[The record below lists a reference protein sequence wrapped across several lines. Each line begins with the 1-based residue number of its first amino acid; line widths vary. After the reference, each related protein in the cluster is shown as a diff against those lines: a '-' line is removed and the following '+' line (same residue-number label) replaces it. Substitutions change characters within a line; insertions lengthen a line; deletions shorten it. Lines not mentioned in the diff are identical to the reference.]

1 MPGEKV
7 NKVVLAYSGGLDT
20 SVAIQWLLQERCKEV
35 ICVAIDLGQGAE
47 LGPIKEKALTIGAS
61 ESLVIDARQEFV
73 ENYCFQALKANAKY
87 DKAYPL
93 ATAVARPLIAK
104 ILVDVAKKYNADAV
118 AHGCTAKGND
128 QVRFDLSIMALGP
141 DLKIIAPAREWNM
154 GREESIQYAEKH
166 NIPVPTSKKNPYS
179 IDLNLWGR
187 SAECG
192 ILEDISKEPPEEAY
206 GITINPEK
214 AVDRPEYIKIQF
226 EQGIPVKI
234 FELGNSLESSLDLVT
249 KGSIEIIEKI
259 NELGGKHGIG
269 RIDQIENR
277 VIGIKSREI
286 YESPAGVILNAAH
299 DDLEYLT
306 MTKEMKH
313 FKNFIDMK
321 YSELIYSG
329 RWCNPLKHTLDAFLD
344 KSQEMVTGTIGL
356 KLYKGSVSVVYRESK
371 NSLYDFGLATYD
383 SGDTFNHSSA
393 LGFIELFGLDMK
405 QYAKKHDKLGVVPS
419 PFAKAK

>member
-1 MPGEKV
+1 MSREKV

-47 LGPIKEKALTIGAS
+47 LGPIKDKALTIGAS
-61 ESLVIDARQEFV
+61 ESLVIDARKEFV
-73 ENYCFQALKANAKY
+73 EEYCFQALKANAKY

-154 GREESIQYAEKH
+154 GREDCIQYAEKH

-192 ILEDISKEPPEEAY
+192 ILEDISKEPPEEAF
-206 GITINPEK
+206 GITLNPEK
-214 AVDRPEYIKIQF
+214 AVDRPEYIKIEF
-226 EQGIPVKI
+226 DKGIPVKI
-234 FELGNSLESSLDLVT
+234 FELGKSLESSLDLVT

-286 YESPAGVILNAAH
+286 YESPAGVILNTAH
-299 DDLEYLT
+299 DELEYLT

-313 FKNFIDMK
+313 FKNLIDMK

-329 RWCNPLKHTLDAFLD
+329 RWFNPLKYTLDAFLD
-344 KSQEMVTGTIGL
+344 ESQKYVSGCIGL
-356 KLYKGSVSVVYRESK
+356 KLYKGSVSVVFRESA

-383 SGDTFNHSSA
+383 SGDTFNHASA
-393 LGFIELFGLDMK
+393 LGFIEIFGLDMK
-405 QYAKKHDKLGVVPS
+405 QYAIKHS
-419 PFAKAK
+419 AEEKALV